1 MTTYFDP
8 GNFLTISVFQPRLT
22 NEDRVAAFIDSTI
35 LPARVR
41 RDSFPTSNRK
51 NYSLENSPAKLTSQQ
66 GMVPVSISKQGTLI
80 QLPETSSVVKQQETA
95 LQMVQDT
102 NGTKQQGT
110 LLQLAEASAVAR
122 QQGTLLK
129 TAEAVAV
136 GQPLNSVINEVQLS
150 DSESSSSV
158 IGDSVSMATIP
169 QYDFHISAPKLAAF
183 LAIFNITKRKLEGSG
198 FAL

>member
-1 MTTYFDP
+1 MM
-8 GNFLTISVFQPRLT
+8 LSVFQPRLT

-66 GMVPVSISKQGTLI
+66 DTVPVSLPKQGALL
-80 QLPETSSVVKQQETA
+80 QLPETSTVAKH
-95 LQMVQDT
+95 LQMVPDSKV
-102 NGTKQQGT
+102 TKQQGT
-110 LLQLAEASAVAR
+110 LLQLAEASVVAR

-136 GQPLNSVINEVQLS
+136 GQPLNSVINEGQLS
-150 DSESSSSV
+150 DSDSSSSV
-158 IGDSVSMATIP
+158 IGDSISMATIP

-183 LAIFNITKRKLEGSG
+183 LAIFNITKRKLEGTG

>member
-1 MTTYFDP
+1 MFP
-8 GNFLTISVFQPRLT
+8 VFQSRVT

-41 RDSFPTSNRK
+41 RDSLPPANRK

-66 GMVPVSISKQGTLI
+66 ATEPVNISSQGTLL
-80 QLPETSSVVKQQETA
+80 QLPETSAVSRQQGTA
-95 LQMVQDT
+95 LQMVADS
-102 NGTKQQGT
+102 NVTKQQGT
-110 LLQLAEASAVAR
+110 LLQMAEASAVAR

-129 TAEAVAV
+129 TVEAVAV
-136 GQPLNSVINEVQLS
+136 GQPLKSVINEVQLS
-150 DSESSSSV
+150 DDESSSSV